1 MFDPFPSPRLAA
13 ALSQIHRIP
22 KLPIRG
28 VARFASVDA
37 ICDKFPFAQLPVQ
50 SHFLF
55 QLARENLSPHQHSN
69 SSPNLSQFAHSPSN
83 HCVTPF
89 ELHARW
95 PESHGRIAPS
105 RPPTA
110 FCPPP
115 SGDSSE
121 HGDSPRSHP
130 TLLSPSP

>member
-1 MFDPFPSPRLAA
+1 MFDPFPSPCLAGVKSISDK
-13 ALSQIHRIP
+13 LLLLQI
-22 KLPIRG
+22 L
-28 VARFASVDA
+28 
-37 ICDKFPFAQLPVQ
+37 VQ
-50 SHFLF
+50 THFLF

-69 SSPNLSQFAHSPSN
+69 SSPNLAEFAHSPSN

-89 ELHARW
+89 ESHARW

-115 SGDSSE
+115 SSGSSARA
-121 HGDSPRSHP
+121 DSPRSRP
-130 TLLSPSP
+130 IPLSPSP

>member
-1 MFDPFPSPRLAA
+1 MFDPFPSPCLAA
-13 ALSQIHRIP
+13 TLSQIHRIP
-22 KLPIRG
+22 KLPVRG
-28 VARFASVDA
+28 VPRFAGVKS
-37 ICDKFPFAQLPVQ
+37 ISNKLPLLQIFVQ
-50 SHFLF
+50 THFLF

-69 SSPNLSQFAHSPSN
+69 SSPNLAQFAHSPSN

-95 PESHGRIAPS
+95 LESRGRIAPS

-110 FCPPP
+110 FYRPP

-121 HGDSPRSHP
+121 HDDSPRSRP
-130 TLLSPSP
+130 TPPSPSP